1 MGKILIDGDAL
12 HALIGQQLETHNGS
26 TVDAL
31 ASLCVALGFDPTL
44 WPMTA
49 TTTGRVLTAMG
60 RQARFKE
67 EAQAC
72 GAIQINSSTETAF
85 TAVPA
90 VEICIEP
97 QVPED
102 MEGALV
108 AVGVE
113 LDTVACLYFDPAHGP
128 TFRQR
133 IKSKWRTFTDLC
145 GRGLIQN
152 PTGFFISAIKKNW
165 MLSSSYVPGLKKPT
179 PASRAEQERLSLQAQ
194 REVDAQ
200 HLQAQLDQEQQW
212 RRQAQ
217 PEEQWQTSRGMLKL
231 HLSKV
236 LSSGEWQALERL
248 CMAGRL
254 QASEIAAAAT
264 RAKAALRWET
274 FLSEL
279 QGQLR
284 AA

>member
-1 MGKILIDGDAL
+1 MSNIQIDVDAL
-12 HALIGQQLETHNGS
+12 HALIGQQLEAQGGTA
-26 TVDAL
+26 VDAL
-31 ASLCVALGFDPTL
+31 ASLCVALDFDPTL

-49 TTTGRVLTAMG
+49 TTTGRIQAAMR
-60 RQARFKE
+60 RQKTFRKDAE
-67 EAQAC
+67 AC
-72 GAIQINSSTETAF
+72 GAIQSNPSTQTSV

-90 VEICIEP
+90 VENCFVP

-113 LDTVACLYFDPAHGP
+113 LDTVACLYFDPAYGP

-152 PTGFFISAIKKNW
+152 PTGFFISAIRKNW

-179 PASRAEQERLSLQAQ
+179 PASRAEQERLSLQGQ
-194 REVDAQ
+194 READAAQ
-200 HLQAQLDQEQQW
+200 LQAQLDQEQQQQ
-212 RRQAQ
+212 RQAQ
-217 PEEQWQTSRGMLKL
+217 PAEQWQASKGMLKL

-248 CMAGRL
+248 CVAGRM
-254 QASEIAAAAT
+254 QASELAAAAT
-264 RAKAALRWET
+264 KAKAALRWDG
-274 FLSEL
+274 FLGEL
-279 QGQLR
+279 RGQLR
-284 AA
+284 